1 MAGFSLSWSRCAS
14 RQTKAKRGVWKV
26 ATATRTATRRF
37 FKSWACGDGPGPWWQ
52 ASGAIPSARCRSGP
66 LMASTK
72 TSWNSVGRSAGEGGP
87 PTPALRSWSSS
98 VVISPPGAPGRRAAG
113 GDEPAVDRG
122 LRAAC
127 VGQQGSQEQQKP
139 RGSEMD
145 RRGGVVAVL
154 VAVGD
159 AASRRRPGS

>member
-26 ATATRTATRRF
+26 ATATRRI
-37 FKSWACGDGPGPWWQ
+37 FKSWACGDGPSPWWQ
-52 ASGAIPSARCRSGP
+52 ASGTIPPARCRSGP
-66 LMASTK
+66 LLASTK
-72 TSWNSVGRSAGEGGP
+72 LIQNSVGMSAGEGGR

-98 VVISPPGAPGRRAAG
+98 VVISPPGAPGRRPAG

-122 LRAAC
+122 LRAAS
-127 VGQQGSQEQQKP
+127 VGPQGHENKQKP
-139 RGSEMD
+139 RGPEMD